1 MQVCSI
7 KHHNTVMKNK
17 ILAQTFQMWVAM
29 LDKRDV
35 QRPGV
40 SSVDFLPVDPA
51 RKQHFWE
58 DLQKT
63 ETKHSRVLSLFITSA
78 YLKF

>member
-7 KHHNTVMKNK
+7 KHHNTVIKNR
-17 ILAQTFQMWVAM
+17 ILAQTFQIWVAT

-35 QRPGV
+35 HGPGV

-51 RKQHFWE
+51 RKTAFLGGSSENGDQ
-58 DLQKT
+58 T
-63 ETKHSRVLSLFITSA
+63 
-78 YLKF
+78 